1 MIKRSLTGSFFALL
15 VFTMVTLL
23 FAVSLPVQAAAA
35 PAGCPAGITNYWPLD
50 ELLGMSFSDEVGG
63 NDGACTQPGC
73 PFPGQGTVNYAR
85 EFYGVDDGIDV
96 PDTTGTEPFDWA
108 ATDSFSI
115 EFWMKGIQGVTCAN
129 SGTQYNEVIIGRADS
144 GNSLIWWLGCHNADG
159 YANFTLTDSNGN
171 TATINSTTPINNDG
185 NWHLIVG
192 VRDSDSDKNLLYVDN
207 NADPSETSITYTSG
221 FKSTTDGLNI
231 GWLNMSGGF
240 HFNGTIDEVVLYNRA
255 LTLAEVADHYNAG
268 LGGKMYCDPVIS
280 ASPASGDFGSNIMVG
295 NTTSSKQ
302 FLITNIGIAGTELN
316 LNINQLTGPNSDQFL
331 KKNDTCSSTTLTSN
345 SCTIDVAFSPTSVGS
360 KSANLSIPSNDPQTP
375 TLDVSLIG
383 TGTAPGITVT
393 DSILPDNDNN
403 MAFPDTA
410 KGMSSAEQTVTIG
423 NSSSATATLNVS
435 NIQITGADASEFTLN
450 LSGGSAPC
458 GSANPVITQGGSCT
472 VGLTFSPQTTGAK
485 SANLQID
492 SDDPN
497 NVTVNVALIGTGT
510 VPGITVSSLSAFPDT
525 TEGIISAPQTVT
537 IVNTGLATLNVSN
550 IQITGADATEFTLN
564 LSGGSAPC
572 GSANPVITQG
582 GSCTVGLTFSPQ
594 TTGAKSANLQI
605 TSDDPNNPT
614 VDVALSGTGLTS
626 IVNNAP
632 SAPIL
637 VSPANN
643 ATGLGTTVDFT
654 WQKSTDP
661 DGDTVSYKLYYCE
674 DQTFT
679 GCQPVGVASVG
690 NRGIFYAGTFGSGAG
705 LLLFG
710 IVFAGGIKRR
720 RKIAA
725 IIVMIM
731 IMGLLLVSCGG
742 SSSNSTPPPPTNQV
756 THQITGLNAGSQY
769 YWKVVADDGNG
780 GRTDSAVWSFT
791 TK

>member
-1 MIKRSLTGSFFALL
+1 MEG
-15 VFTMVTLL
+15 V
-23 FAVSLPVQAAAA
+23 
-35 PAGCPAGITNYWPLD
+35 AGQTCSTHNEVVIGRIHNSSPGLQWWV
-50 ELLGMSFSDEVGG
+50 GCSVGG
-63 NDGACTQPGC
+63 EGVFFLQDTGAEGPPAVVSSTDININE
-73 PFPGQGTVNYAR
+73 GQ
-85 EFYGVDDGIDV
+85 
-96 PDTTGTEPFDWA
+96 
-108 ATDSFSI
+108 
-115 EFWMKGIQGVTCAN
+115 
-129 SGTQYNEVIIGRADS
+129 
-144 GNSLIWWLGCHNADG
+144 H
-159 YANFTLTDSNGN
+159 
-171 TATINSTTPINNDG
+171 
-185 NWHLIVG
+185 HIVA
-192 VRDSDSDKNLLYVDN
+192 VRDYNTREIILYVDGEERGRVKEYLTVGL
-207 NADPSETSITYTSG
+207 D
-221 FKSTTDGLNI
+221 STTADLNI
-231 GWLNMSGGF
+231 GWLNTTPF
-240 HFNGTIDEVVLYNRA
+240 FYFNGTIDEVALYNKA
-255 LTLAEVADHYNAG
+255 LTPTEVTDHYNAG
-268 LGGKMYCDPVIS
+268 SGKMYCDPVIS
-280 ASPASGDFGSNIMVG
+280 ASPASWDFGSNIMVG
-295 NTTSSKQ
+295 STTSPKQ
-302 FLITNIGIAGTELN
+302 FLITNIGIAGTALQ
-316 LNINQLTGPNSDQFL
+316 LNINQLTGTGSNQFL

-410 KGMSSAEQTVTIG
+410 KGMSSAEQTVIIG

-497 NVTVNVALIGTGT
+497 NGTVNVALIGTGT

>member
-15 VFTMVTLL
+15 MLTMVTFL
-23 FAVSLPVQAAAA
+23 FAVPLAVQAAT

-50 ELLGMSFSDEVGG
+50 ELLDTTFSDEVGV

-73 PFPGQGTVNYAR
+73 PFLGQGIVNYAR
-85 EFYGVDDGIDV
+85 EFDGVDDGIDV
-96 PDTTGTEPFDWA
+96 LDTTGTEPFDWA
-108 ATDSFSI
+108 DTDSFSI
-115 EFWMKGIQGVTCAN
+115 EFWMEGVAGQTC
-129 SGTQYNEVIIGRADS
+129 STHNEVVIGRID
-144 GNSLIWWLGCHNADG
+144 NSSPGLQWWVGCSVGGEGVFFLQDTGGTNAVVSSTGININEGQHHVVAVRDYSTGEIIIYVDG
-159 YANFTLTDSNGN
+159 VEINRAHETLTTGFG
-171 TATINSTTPINNDG
+171 STT
-185 NWHLIVG
+185 
-192 VRDSDSDKNLLYVDN
+192 
-207 NADPSETSITYTSG
+207 AD
-221 FKSTTDGLNI
+221 LNI
-231 GWLNMSGGF
+231 GWLNTTPYF
-240 HFNGTIDEVVLYNRA
+240 YFNGTIDEVALYNKA
-255 LTLAEVADHYNAG
+255 LTSTEVSDHYKTG
-268 LGGKMYCDPVIS
+268 SGKMYCDPVIS
-280 ASPASGDFGSNIMVG
+280 ASPASWDFGSNIMVG
-295 NTTSSKQ
+295 STTSPKQ
-302 FLITNIGIAGTELN
+302 FLITNIGIAGTALQ
-316 LNINQLTGPNSDQFL
+316 LNINQLTGTGSNQFL